1 MNKKSRNSKFE
12 KTITINTSS
21 VWIGDPMY
29 TLSHDRFVKLSHKDG
44 PIVLDGTEIGIVH
57 SVRGGD
63 GTFPGSKRKEY
74 WVDTADLSIID
85 GKFAN
90 GDFLKGCELFNLKEG
105 PHTITLIYEKGVF
118 TFKVDGKEIER
129 IETYC

>member
-1 MNKKSRNSKFE
+1 MNKKCKFE
-12 KTITINTSS
+12 KSITINTSS

-29 TLSHDRFVKLSHKDG
+29 ALSNKRYRAIKHNDG
-44 PIVLDGTEIGIVH
+44 PIVLDGTEIGIAH
-57 SVRGGD
+57 RTFYGD

-74 WVDTADLSIID
+74 WVDTAALSIID
-85 GKFAN
+85 GKFTN

-105 PHTITLIYEKGVF
+105 PHTITLIYERGTF
-118 TFKVDGKEIER
+118 TFKVDGEEIEH

>member
-29 TLSHDRFVKLSHKDG
+29 ALSHERFVRLRHNDG
-44 PIVLDGTEIGIVH
+44 PIVLDGTEIGIAH

-74 WVDTADLSIID
+74 WVDTATLSIID

-90 GDFLKGCELFNLKEG
+90 GDFLKGCELFNLEEG
-105 PHTITLIYEKGVF
+105 PHTITLVYENGTF
-118 TFKVDGKEIER
+118 TFKVDGEEIEH